1 MVVKIVKNLFF
12 LRCVEGD
19 KCKRNSID
27 LRSSFGNLL
36 TPAALA
42 ETASCSKDSEVCC
55 HELDIILPCTD
66 YDADGYKCSETCF
79 DMNQDL
85 PKEGERNSSVDSRYY
100 NPKNTFCPRQG
111 HVCCKNPK
119 PPPKPTC
126 DTDKSKCQVRFLLI
140 TIENQIILHI
150 YQK

>member
-1 MVVKIVKNLFF
+1 MTIVKKLFF

-19 KCKRNSID
+19 RCKRNNID

-36 TPAALA
+36 NPAVLA

-66 YDADGYKCSETCF
+66 YKADGYICSEKCF

-85 PKEGERNSSVDSRYY
+85 PKEGERKSSVDSRYY

-111 HVCCKNPK
+111 HVCCKNLKSPEPK
-119 PPPKPTC
+119 TC
-126 DTDKSKCQVRFLLI
+126 ENDKSKCEVRFLFI
-140 TIENQIILHI
+140 SFGNHSISYI